1 MKPRALTNIPAS
13 VHQRLLNKAQ
23 ESGRT
28 FNELLRYYAM
38 ERFLYRLSISP
49 YAGQFVLKGALML
62 EVWQAPLSR
71 STLDIDLLG
80 RGSNNMDNIAAVIK
94 QTCLQQAE
102 PDGMAFD
109 AETIRAQRIAENAEY
124 QGVRVQ
130 FSGSLGNARIPMQI
144 DIGFGGKVIPAPRMV
159 KYPSLL
165 DFPPP
170 RLRGYSKESTIAEK
184 FEALVRLDMLNSRMK
199 DFYDILLL
207 SRNFNF
213 NGPTLC
219 KAIAAVFSTRG
230 TLLPESPPAGLSPQ
244 FAGDRSKQ
252 MQWSAFLRKG
262 RLTAEPNLA
271 KVAVA
276 LQEFLMPPT
285 VALSSSRPFE
295 MKWTPANGW
304 RPK

>member
-1 MKPRALTNIPAS
+1 
-13 VHQRLLNKAQ
+13 
-23 ESGRT
+23 
-28 FNELLRYYAM
+28 
-38 ERFLYRLSISP
+38 
-49 YAGQFVLKGALML
+49 ML